1 MIANDADSPPFVS
14 FIPTSGP
21 SAYTVVQKVDFPAA
35 TNGIEQCAY
44 DPTTDAIY
52 LNIPEVN
59 GPGNDTQPGAI
70 VIIDPTSLSVVS
82 TFAVNINFCAGPQG
96 MALGSRTAPLVP
108 GSGGDGQILLGCN
121 APSVGGPVAGQMN
134 TISINDTTGGVV
146 NIYENLGGND
156 EVYHTETPAIIP
168 NGDWFL
174 AGGSFTPVE
183 QVVAV
188 SPFVASGIESPSPA
202 IITLIPTG
210 FPGGT
215 TRRTHS
221 VASWAGIPP
230 GLGSLLIEAAIFP
243 VPATG
248 GGSPGFPSTLCT
260 SAAAQGCIAF
270 FLQSPITE

>member
-1 MIANDADSPPFVS
+1 VVLIANDADAPPFVS

-21 SAYTVVQKVDFPAA
+21 SAYSVVNKISFSSAS
-35 TNGIEQCAY
+35 NGIEQCVY

-59 GPGNDTQPGAI
+59 GPGDDTQPGAV
-70 VIIDPTSLSVVS
+70 VIIDPTTLSVIGG
-82 TFAVNINFCAGPQG
+82 FAVNIEACAGPQG

-108 GSGGDGQILLGCN
+108 GSRGDGQILLGCN
-121 APSVGGPVAGQMN
+121 APSVGGPLAGQMN
-134 TISINDTTGGVV
+134 TISINDITGEIVS
-146 NIYENLGGND
+146 IYENLGGND
-156 EVYHTETPAIIP
+156 EVYHTETPAVIP

-183 QVVAV
+183 QVAAV
-188 SPFVASGIESPSPA
+188 SPFVASATENPSPA

-221 VASWAGIPP
+221 IASWAGNAGA
-230 GLGSLLIEAAIFP
+230 GLGLLEAAIFP

-248 GGSPGFPSTLCT
+248 GGSPGFASTLCNT
-260 SAAAQGCIAF
+260 PAAGCVAF
-270 FLQSPITE
+270 FLQSPIAE